1 MGESRIDVYFHA
13 NGEETDI
20 ESVATTS
27 QKKSPNT
34 KKTARSMV
42 SAMAIDY
49 AKKTLSYGVS
59 VWGDLTGNYQAE
71 NGMNGAIQMIG
82 LGVQLANFPVGT
94 IAGVFQMTTNLAS
107 NVIQTQRAN
116 RKSEMLLKRS
126 GNETINNSEVD

>member
-1 MGESRIDVYFHA
+1 VGESRIDVYFHG

-34 KKTARSMV
+34 KKTARSMI

-49 AKKTLSYGVS
+49 GKKTLSYGVS

>member
-27 QKKSPNT
+27 QKKSPNA

-42 SAMAIDY
+42 SAAAIDY

-59 VWGDLTGNYQAE
+59 VWGDFTGNYQAE
-71 NGMNGAIQMIG
+71 SGMNGAIQMIG